1 MFVFDPLYFILLAPA
16 MLLAIWAQF
25 RVKSAFAR
33 ASEIPTRGLSGA
45 EAAARILR
53 SYGLQRVAIE
63 PAQGFLSDHYD
74 PKEKVLR
81 LSPDVYNGRSLA
93 AVGVAAHEAGHAIQ
107 DAAGYGPLRLRN
119 GIVPLAAVGGNLSM
133 IIFIVGLALSS
144 TLVGQGLIWAGI
156 ILFSLTVLFQLINLP
171 VEFDAS
177 KRARELLVANG
188 VVAVNEDAEVG
199 RVLNAAAM
207 TYVAATIGAILTLLY
222 LLLRSGLLGG
232 NRND

>member
-1 MFVFDPLYFILLAPA
+1 MFYFDPLYFILLAPA
-16 MLLAIWAQF
+16 MLLALWAQF

-33 ASEIPTRGLSGA
+33 ASEIPTRGMSGA

-53 SYGLQRVAIE
+53 SYGLQRVTIE

-81 LSPDVYNGRSLA
+81 LSPDVYGGRSLA

-156 ILFSLTVLFQLINLP
+156 ILFSLTVVFQLINLP

-177 KRARELLVANG
+177 KRARQLLVANG
-188 VVAVNEDAEVG
+188 VVAADEDAEVG
-199 RVLNAAAM
+199 RVLNAAAL

-232 NRND
+232 SRDE